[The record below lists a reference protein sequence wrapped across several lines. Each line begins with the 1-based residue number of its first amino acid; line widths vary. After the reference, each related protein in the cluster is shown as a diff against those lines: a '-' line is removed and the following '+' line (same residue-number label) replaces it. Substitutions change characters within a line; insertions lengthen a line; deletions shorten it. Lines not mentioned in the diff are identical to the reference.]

1 MRQQKSADLSA
12 RIRISDTRPA
22 HNKSVAVSSFVTH
35 ASIVTSYLTSSQ
47 YFLFSFF
54 TGKKKEKERKSL
66 FVRRTPATEPA
77 FSDRSW
83 KKEGPSRGSSSIHT
97 PLWTRKQQLSTTPSG
112 HHVLLYNTNKR
123 NSTLSQELIYLG
135 RWLINHTTET
145 PRHFPADIPKACYYL
160 LPVHGLIKAV
170 LRKLTFLLRIF

>member
-97 PLWTRKQQLSTTPSG
+97 PLWTRKQQLSTAPSG

-135 RWLINHTTET
+135 RWLTNHTQKHHGISQQIS
-145 PRHFPADIPKACYYL
+145 PKPAITCCQYMVWL
-160 LPVHGLIKAV
+160 
-170 LRKLTFLLRIF
+170 KLFWGN

>member
-54 TGKKKEKERKSL
+54 TGKKKKKKKKGNPYLWGELLLQNQHSVTGAEKRKAQAEAPPQ
-66 FVRRTPATEPA
+66 FIH
-77 FSDRSW
+77 RS
-83 KKEGPSRGSSSIHT
+83 EHGSSSS
-97 PLWTRKQQLSTTPSG
+97 PLHPPDITYCFTILINVTQLCPRNLFIWEGDWSTTLQK
-112 HHVLLYNTNKR
+112 HHGI
-123 NSTLSQELIYLG
+123 SQQISPKPAITCCQYMV
-135 RWLINHTTET
+135 WL
-145 PRHFPADIPKACYYL
+145 
-160 LPVHGLIKAV
+160 
-170 LRKLTFLLRIF
+170 KLFRGN